1 MMILPDFL
9 SLRGGSAPFGR
20 TTNGILD
27 IWFVRRICCWF
38 RARSDRAENVSDIII
53 SHFLEYILV
62 GRARCE
68 SKQRDITPYFV
79 QYQPKTTFLLKQMTN
94 SRSKG
99 EGMLQIDNL
108 HVSVKDKEV
117 LHDINLHIND
127 GETHVL
133 MGPNGS
139 GKTTLLRTIM
149 GFSNYDV
156 TDGSIIFKGH
166 DVTNVPLHERARYG
180 MGMMFQRPPTISGL
194 KLGKLLDVTANHET
208 SKVQKYAEQMNMVD
222 FLDRDINADFSGGE
236 IKRSEMLQLMVQQ
249 PDFVMLDEPESGVD
263 LENISLIGS
272 SIAKLVEKDRKIVNR
287 HKSGLIITHTGYIL
301 DYLDADMGHM
311 LCDGVIRCNG
321 NPREIL
327 KLIKEKGYQE
337 CIKCQRS

>member
-1 MMILPDFL
+1 M
-9 SLRGGSAPFGR
+9 
-20 TTNGILD
+20 
-27 IWFVRRICCWF
+27 
-38 RARSDRAENVSDIII
+38 
-53 SHFLEYILV
+53 
-62 GRARCE
+62 
-68 SKQRDITPYFV
+68 
-79 QYQPKTTFLLKQMTN
+79 LK
-94 SRSKG
+94 
-99 EGMLQIDNL
+99 IDDL

-117 LHDINLHIND
+117 LHDVNLHISD

-149 GFSNYDV
+149 GFSNYEV
-156 TDGSIIFKGH
+156 TAGSITFKGH
-166 DVTNVPLHERARYG
+166 DVTNLPLHDRARYG

-194 KLGKLLDVTANHET
+194 KLGKLLDVTANHDST
-208 SKVQKYAEQMNMVD
+208 KVQKYAEQMNMVD
-222 FLDRDINADFSGGE
+222 FLERDINADFSGGE
-236 IKRSEMLQLMVQQ
+236 IKRSEVLQLMVQQ

-272 SIAKLVEKDRKIVNR
+272 SIAKLVEKDRKIVDR

-311 LCDGVIRCNG
+311 LCDGEIKCNG

-327 KLIKEKGYQE
+327 KLIQERGYKE
-337 CIKCQRS
+337 CIKCQRN